1 MALPAGGPY
10 VGAYSTSGVSL
21 ALSAPLA
28 TYVVDGWAYVP
39 SSGGATDCT
48 PPEQKT
54 QAYALSNNFSLTVQT
69 LAFTQCQ

>member
-28 TYVVDGWAYVP
+28 TYVVDGLAYVP
-39 SSGGATDCT
+39 LSGGTANCT

-54 QAYALSNNFSLTVQT
+54 QAYVLANNFSITVGT